1 MTPPSPATRGLES
14 RLETRARETR
24 SFAGFSSVH
33 LLRRVPQVQGLLRL
47 PGCEARLMD
56 SVRTVVNTVV
66 NWLSPPDKP
75 AGEEPPPGAANNA
88 STPLHPTMR
97 DYTAAP
103 SALKRA
109 APVEDGTLPEQFYT
123 LNPEFLDDP
132 DKWSYKDLQVT
143 RPPDQRRKIT
153 LASSLPAHGG
163 CPGCA
168 APGEAAGRAWRR
180 QRLAE
185 AAGRAALR
193 VQPVRPAPPPAG
205 SHRAAHWVFVG
216 CNRRAFAAQGE
227 RAGARGGPGAVAGEG
242 LKLQPGPG

>member
-1 MTPPSPATRGLES
+1 MTPASPPTRGLETDS
-14 RLETRARETR
+14 TRETL
-24 SFAGFSSVH
+24 ACFSSAH

-75 AGEEPPPGAANNA
+75 AGEETPPGAAN
-88 STPLHPTMR
+88 STTPRLGTMR
-97 DYTAAP
+97 DPSAAP